1 MSRPISRPA
10 IIRALLKKELTAYS
24 RDLVFLGL
32 TLVVLIAAPF
42 LFHALPDSVDESIT
56 LGVYPAIPE
65 MIGDAREALAEMGA
79 TEEQLAE
86 LDDIDLAAGE
96 EGLALIEFE
105 SEERLRGVIEGSL
118 ELWRTESGEMV
129 YRDKE
134 AGDKKPEDAE
144 RVEPDIGVA
153 FPSDFIA
160 GVAAG
165 KDDLTVTVYSQAGIG
180 EEIQTAMKSFV
191 REAAYQI
198 AGRELPVGMPDEDT
212 IVLGDDRMGD
222 QVTMQERMRPLL
234 LFMVLLMETF
244 SMASLVSTEVL
255 QRTVTAVLVTPAK
268 VGDFLAAKTIFGT
281 LMSLSQALIILV
293 FIGGVTSANWS
304 LILTVLVMGAI
315 MFTGIALF
323 VGAAGKDFMGQLF
336 YAMLFTIPLLIP
348 AISVMFPG
356 SAAPWV
362 KALPSYPIIKVLVDT
377 TAYGGTWGDAWGSLA
392 YAALWLVVLYFAGL
406 FALKRKVETL

>member
-24 RDLVFLGL
+24 RDLVFLAL
-32 TLVVLIAAPF
+32 TLVVLVAAPF

-56 LGVYPAIPE
+56 LGVYPSVTE
-65 MIGDAREALAEMGA
+65 MVGDARETLAKMGA

-86 LDDIDLAAGE
+86 LDDIDLAAEE
-96 EGLALIEFE
+96 EGLAVVEFE
-105 SEERLRGVIEGSL
+105 SEEQLRGVIEGSL
-118 ELWRTESGEMV
+118 ELWHTEDGETV
-129 YRDKE
+129 FRDKE
-134 AGDKKPEDAE
+134 AGDEKPKDAE

-153 FPSDFIA
+153 FPEEFIA

-180 EEIQTAMKSFV
+180 EEIQTAMQSFV

-212 IVLGDDRMGD
+212 IVLGDDRVGD
-222 QVTMQERMRPLL
+222 QVTMQERMRPML

-244 SMASLVSTEVL
+244 SMASLISTEVL

-348 AISVMFPG
+348 AFSVMFPG

-362 KALPSYPIIKVLVDT
+362 KVLPSYPIIKVLVDT
-377 TAYGGTWGDAWGSLA
+377 TAYGGTWADAWGLLA

>member
-1 MSRPISRPA
+1 MSSPVSRPA

-32 TLVVLIAAPF
+32 TLVVLVAVPF
-42 LFHALPDSVDESIT
+42 VFHALPDSVDESIT
-56 LGVYPAIPE
+56 LAIYPPMTQ
-65 MIGDAREALAEMGA
+65 MIDEARETLEDMGA
-79 TEEQLAE
+79 TDAQLAE
-86 LDDIDLAAGE
+86 LDNVDLAAEE
-96 EGLALIEFE
+96 EGLALVEFE
-105 SEERLRGVIEGSL
+105 NEEQLRGVIEGSL
-118 ELWRTESGEMV
+118 ELWQTEGGETV
-129 YRDKE
+129 FRDKE
-134 AGDKKPEDAE
+134 AGDQKPKDAE
-144 RVEPDIGVA
+144 RIKPDIGIA
-153 FPSDFIA
+153 FPDGFITDI
-160 GVAAG
+160 AAG
-165 KDDLTVTVYSQAGIG
+165 KSDLTVTVYSQAGIG
-180 EEIQTAMKSFV
+180 EEIQSAMQSFV

-212 IVLGDDRMGD
+212 IVLGDDRVGD
-222 QVTMQERMRPLL
+222 QVTMQERMRPML

-244 SMASLVSTEVL
+244 SMASLISTEVL

-281 LMSLSQALIILV
+281 VMSLSQALIILAFV
-293 FIGGVTSANWS
+293 GGLTTTNWS

-336 YAMLFTIPLLIP
+336 YAMLLTVPLLIP

-356 SAAPWV
+356 TAAPWV
-362 KALPSYPIIKVLVDT
+362 KVLPSYPIIRVLVDAT
-377 TAYGGTWGDAWGSLA
+377 VYGGTWADAWGMLA
-392 YAALWLVVLYFAGL
+392 YAALWLVILYFAGL

>member
-10 IIRALLKKELTAYS
+10 IIRALLKKDLTAYS

-56 LGVYPAIPE
+56 LGVYPSITE
-65 MIGDAREALAEMGA
+65 MVGDAREALAEMGA

-86 LDDIDLAAGE
+86 LDDIDLAAEE
-96 EGLALIEFE
+96 EGLAVVEFE
-105 SEERLRGVIEGSL
+105 SEEQLRGVIEGSL
-118 ELWRTESGEMV
+118 ELWRTEDGETV
-129 YRDKE
+129 FRDKE
-134 AGDKKPEDAE
+134 AGDKKPKDAE

-153 FPSDFIA
+153 FPEDFIA

-165 KDDLTVTVYSQAGIG
+165 EDELTVTVYSQAGIG
-180 EEIQTAMKSFV
+180 EEIQTAMQSFV

-212 IVLGDDRMGD
+212 IVLGDDRVGD
-222 QVTMQERMRPLL
+222 QVTMQERMRPML

-244 SMASLVSTEVL
+244 SMASLISTEVL

-348 AISVMFPG
+348 AFSVMFPG

-362 KALPSYPIIKVLVDT
+362 KVLPSYPIIKVLVDT
-377 TAYGGTWGDAWGSLA
+377 TAYGGTWADAWGLLA
-392 YAALWLVVLYFAGL
+392 YAALWLVILYFAGL

>member
-56 LGVYPAIPE
+56 LGVYPSITE
-65 MIGDAREALAEMGA
+65 MVGDAREALAEMGA

-86 LDDIDLAAGE
+86 LDDIDLAAEE
-96 EGLALIEFE
+96 EGLAVVEFE
-105 SEERLRGVIEGSL
+105 SEEQLRGVIEGSL
-118 ELWRTESGEMV
+118 ELWRTEDGETV
-129 YRDKE
+129 FRDKE
-134 AGDKKPEDAE
+134 AGDKKPKDAE

-153 FPSDFIA
+153 FPEDFIA

-165 KDDLTVTVYSQAGIG
+165 EDELTVTVYSQAGIG
-180 EEIQTAMKSFV
+180 EEIQTAMQSFV

-212 IVLGDDRMGD
+212 IVLGDDRVGD
-222 QVTMQERMRPLL
+222 QVTMQERMRPML

-244 SMASLVSTEVL
+244 SMASLISTEVL

-348 AISVMFPG
+348 AFSVMFPG

-362 KALPSYPIIKVLVDT
+362 KVLPSYPIIKVLVDT
-377 TAYGGTWGDAWGSLA
+377 TAYGGTWADAWGLLA
-392 YAALWLVVLYFAGL
+392 YAALWLVILYFAGL

>member
-10 IIRALLKKELTAYS
+10 IIRALLKKDLTAYS

-56 LGVYPAIPE
+56 LGVYPSITE
-65 MIGDAREALAEMGA
+65 MVGDAREALAEMGA

-86 LDDIDLAAGE
+86 LDDIDLAAEE
-96 EGLALIEFE
+96 EGLAVVELE
-105 SEERLRGVIEGSL
+105 SEEQLRGVIEGSL
-118 ELWRTESGEMV
+118 ELWRTEDGETV
-129 YRDKE
+129 FRDKE
-134 AGDKKPEDAE
+134 AGDKKPKDAE

-153 FPSDFIA
+153 FPEDFIA

-165 KDDLTVTVYSQAGIG
+165 EDELTVTVYSQAGIG
-180 EEIQTAMKSFV
+180 EEIQTAMQSFV

-212 IVLGDDRMGD
+212 IVLGDDRVGD
-222 QVTMQERMRPLL
+222 QVTMQERMRPML

-244 SMASLVSTEVL
+244 SMASLISTEVL

-348 AISVMFPG
+348 AFSVMFPG

-362 KALPSYPIIKVLVDT
+362 KVLPSYPIIKVLVDT
-377 TAYGGTWGDAWGSLA
+377 TAYGGTWADAWGLLA
-392 YAALWLVVLYFAGL
+392 YAALWLVILYFAGL